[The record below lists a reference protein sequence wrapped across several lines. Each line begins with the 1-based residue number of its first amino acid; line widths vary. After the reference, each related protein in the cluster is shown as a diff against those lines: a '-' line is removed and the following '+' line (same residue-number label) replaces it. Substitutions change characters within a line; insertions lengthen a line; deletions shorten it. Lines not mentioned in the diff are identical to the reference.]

1 MPIGGFLEQFPSIMF
16 IGAHVAFLA
25 VGLWALWRATGTGA
39 SYAWAFGLYA
49 ASQVIFLGYF
59 GGVLTMKMAVL
70 LEQTLIVV
78 LVLWI
83 VASPRLISSQRA

>member
-25 VGLWALWRATGTGA
+25 VGLWAVWRATGTGA

-49 ASQVIFLGYF
+49 ASQVIFLGFF

-70 LEQTLIVV
+70 LEQTLIVI

-83 VASPRLISSQRA
+83 AASPGSILNRRA